1 MLLHSSSV
9 RVEPSLLGG
18 AFPPSRPFS
27 SLSRFTLS
35 VSLVFSDTQ
44 IVKRYKMHPPLT
56 IHRHPMCAEIIE
68 LFQKC
73 HTDHP
78 LGKFFGECTDL
89 KIKLDK
95 CFRQEKSLKRKAN
108 FEESKKLKERLREY
122 RIQNSE
128 TME

>member
-1 MLLHSSSV
+1 
-9 RVEPSLLGG
+9 
-18 AFPPSRPFS
+18 
-27 SLSRFTLS
+27 
-35 VSLVFSDTQ
+35 
-44 IVKRYKMHPPLT
+44 MHPPLT
-56 IHRHPMCAEIIE
+56 IHRHPMCVEIIE

-108 FEESKKLKERLREY
+108 FEESKKLKDRLREH